1 MKKINTYI
9 LVVLTVFALNAC
21 EGFGTKDRFVSGTQ
35 KLRVVTTTTMLTDL
49 LHQIGGEAIELN
61 GLMGAGIDP
70 HLYKAGEG
78 DVMLLHKA
86 HVIFYNGLHL
96 EGKLA
101 HVFEKINARHEMAYA
116 VGEMLPQEN
125 LLPATD
131 DYGYFDPHFW
141 FDVELWKMAA
151 VSVAE
156 KLIQID
162 SVNASIYQ
170 QKLRIYLQSC
180 EELQAEI
187 REILEAVPQE
197 KRVLITAHDAFRY
210 FGRYNN
216 FEVVSL
222 QGISTVAE
230 AGVADVRNLSELIYN
245 RRIPAIFVES
255 SVPPRTI
262 QSLIDAVKAR
272 GYDVKIG
279 GELYSDALGTKGTF
293 EGTYIGMYLHNTKT
307 IAASLALKAA
317 GYNHQKQK

>member
-1 MKKINTYI
+1 MRKVIRYTIVFLI
-9 LVVLTVFALNAC
+9 LLALSAC
-21 EGFGTKDRFVSGTQ
+21 EGFGTKENFVSGTQ

-49 LHQIGGEAIELN
+49 LQQIGGDAIELN
-61 GLMGAGIDP
+61 SLMGAGIDP

-116 VGEMLPQEN
+116 VGEMLPQER
-125 LLPATD
+125 LLKAED
-131 DYGYFDPHFW
+131 DYGFFDPHFW
-141 FDVELWKMAA
+141 FDIDLWKLAA
-151 VSVAE
+151 EEVAE

-162 SVNASIYQ
+162 SVNARFYRDRLHDYLLSCNEM
-170 QKLRIYLQSC
+170 QKQIK
-180 EELQAEI
+180 
-187 REILEAVPQE
+187 EILEAVSQE

-222 QGISTVAE
+222 QGISTVSE
-230 AGVADVRNLSELIYN
+230 AGVADVRNLAGLIYN

-262 QSLIDAVKAR
+262 QSLVDAVRAR

-279 GELYSDALGTKGTF
+279 GELYADALGSKGTF
-293 EGTYIGMYLHNTKT
+293 EGTYIGMYIHNTTT
-307 IAASLALKAA
+307 IAASMTVKGLENN
-317 GYNHQKQK
+317 Y

>member
-1 MKKINTYI
+1 MRKISSHI
-9 LVVLTVFALNAC
+9 LVFLIVFALSAC
-21 EGFGTKDRFVSGTQ
+21 EGFGTKERFVPGTQ

-49 LHQIGGEAIELN
+49 LHQIGGDAIELN

-116 VGEMLPQEN
+116 VGEMLPEEM
-125 LLPATD
+125 LLPAED

-141 FDVELWKMAA
+141 FDIELWKLAA
-151 VSVAE
+151 EKVAE
-156 KLIQID
+156 KLIQAD
-162 SVNASIYQ
+162 SVNAAFYRK
-170 QKLRIYLQSC
+170 KLQDYLVSC
-180 EELQAEI
+180 DDMQNKI

-230 AGVADVRNLSELIYN
+230 AGVADVRNLSGLIYN

-262 QSLIDAVKAR
+262 QSLIDAVRAR

-293 EGTYIGMYLHNTKT
+293 EGTYIGMYIHNTTT
-307 IAASLALKAA
+307 IASSLAVN
-317 GYNHQKQK
+317 GTENNH